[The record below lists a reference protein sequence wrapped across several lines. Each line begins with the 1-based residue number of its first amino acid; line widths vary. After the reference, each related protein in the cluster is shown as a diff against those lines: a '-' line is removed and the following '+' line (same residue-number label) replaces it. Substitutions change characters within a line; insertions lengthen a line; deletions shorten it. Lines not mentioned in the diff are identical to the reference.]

1 MGKRKVIEDSD
12 DEDGA
17 DTTPPP
23 QLPLKT
29 PQHSTCIEPENE
41 ITMVPDHLDPSAGPS
56 TASTGLALILKTA
69 CLADSQQRG

>member
-23 QLPLKT
+23 QSPHRNS
-29 PQHSTCIEPENE
+29 QHSTHTEPENE
-41 ITMVPDHLDPSAGPS
+41 MAMVPDHLDPSAGPS
-56 TASTGLALILKTA
+56 TASTGPASIF
-69 CLADSQQRG
+69 D

>member
-23 QLPLKT
+23 QSLHGNLE
-29 PQHSTCIEPENE
+29 HSTYTEPENE
-41 ITMVPDHLDPSAGPS
+41 MTMVPDHLDPSAGPS
-56 TASTGLALILKTA
+56 TASTGPVSIFRIAYPA
-69 CLADSQQRG
+69 NS

>member
-23 QLPLKT
+23 QFPVKT
-29 PQHSTCIEPENE
+29 PQHSTCSEPGNE
-41 ITMVPDHLDPSAGPS
+41 MMMVSDHLDPSAGPS
-56 TASTGLALILKTA
+56 TASTGLAPIHKPA
-69 CLADSQQRG
+69 CPADF

>member
-17 DTTPPP
+17 HTTPPP
-23 QLPLKT
+23 QSPHGN

-41 ITMVPDHLDPSAGPS
+41 MSMVPDHLDPSAGPS
-56 TASTGLALILKTA
+56 TASTGLASVIQIA
-69 CLADSQQRG
+69 CPAES

>member
-23 QLPLKT
+23 QSPHGT
-29 PQHSTCIEPENE
+29 PQYSPCIEPENE
-41 ITMVPDHLDPSAGPS
+41 MTMVPDHLDPSAGPS
-56 TASTGLALILKTA
+56 TASTGLASVIQTSLP
-69 CLADSQQRG
+69 S

>member
-23 QLPLKT
+23 QSPHGN

-41 ITMVPDHLDPSAGPS
+41 MTMVPDHLDPSAGPS
-56 TASTGLALILKTA
+56 TASTGLASVIQTSLP
-69 CLADSQQRG
+69 S

>member
-23 QLPLKT
+23 QFPVKI
-29 PQHSTCIEPENE
+29 PQHSACTEPGNE
-41 ITMVPDHLDPSAGPS
+41 MVMVPDYLNPSAGPS
-56 TASTGLALILKTA
+56 TASTGLASIHKPV
-69 CLADSQQRG
+69 CPADF

>member
-17 DTTPPP
+17 DTTSPT
-23 QLPLKT
+23 QYPLTT

-41 ITMVPDHLDPSAGPS
+41 MMTIPDYLDPSAGPS
-56 TASTGLALILKTA
+56 TASTGLASIHKPV
-69 CLADSQQRG
+69 CPADS

>member
-23 QLPLKT
+23 QSPHGN
-29 PQHSTCIEPENE
+29 PQHSTCTEPENE

-56 TASTGLALILKTA
+56 TASTGLASVLQTSLP
-69 CLADSQQRG
+69 S

>member
-23 QLPLKT
+23 KFPLEN
-29 PQHSTCIEPENE
+29 PQRSTCIEPENE
-41 ITMVPDHLDPSAGPS
+41 MTTVPDHLDQSAGPS
-56 TASTGLALILKTA
+56 TASTGLASLLKPA
-69 CLADSQQRG
+69 CPADF